1 MARPGPRTENTVR
14 TFPSHDHSDA
24 EDSLA
29 AYLATQVLRCRCGFQ
44 VELPR

>member
-1 MARPGPRTENTVR
+1 MSLPEPRAQTTLR
-14 TFPSHDHSDA
+14 TFTTRSDA

-44 VELPR
+44 VEVPR

>member
-1 MARPGPRTENTVR
+1 MARPEPRTESSVR